1 MAEIDRK
8 KLVATLKA
16 FEKEYGDGSVYT
28 LDSKKANM
36 QIPRWSTGLES
47 LDEILGGGMPYG
59 RIVEIF
65 GPESAGKTTLLYHL
79 MAQHEVAVDIPIE
92 GTFDAKRAKVL
103 GNRKGQLIVRRC
115 DYGEQALESV
125 VAFAEAGVPCI
136 GIDSV
141 PHMVP
146 KKQFEAVDYE
156 KDGQRGR
163 IAAMF
168 SERLPKIV
176 NLCEKTQ
183 TTLIFINQLRDE
195 MGAMM
200 FGPKTHTP
208 GGWALKHA
216 CSVRLQVN
224 RLQWIKI
231 PNKNPKIS
239 AAAEI
244 IGIVMKVIVKKSKV
258 CNPLGECVLT
268 LIFDRGFI
276 PNDDLKAV
284 RAEIMKQR
292 NEEFKGAKASK
303 KKVVDD
309 DDDEEY
315 EEDTEEEDDE

>member
-1 MAEIDRK
+1 MAVDRK

-16 FEKEYGDGSVYT
+16 FEKEYGEGSVYS
-28 LDSKKANM
+28 LGSSKANM
-36 QIPRWSTGLES
+36 NIPRWSTGLEP

-59 RIVEIF
+59 RVVEIF

-79 MAQHEVAVDIPIE
+79 MAQHEVSVDIPIE
-92 GTFDAKRAKVL
+92 GTFDAKRAKVM
-103 GNRKGQLIVRRC
+103 GNKKGQLIVRRC

-125 VAFAEAGVPCI
+125 VAFAEAGVTCV

-176 NLCEKTQ
+176 NLCEKTN

-231 PNKNPKIS
+231 PNKNPKVS

-268 LIFDRGFI
+268 LFFDRGFVA
-276 PNDDLKAV
+276 NEDMKAI
-284 RAEIMKQR
+284 RLEIMKLR
-292 NEEFKGAKASK
+292 NEQFKGSK
-303 KKVVDD
+303 KAVKVVDD
-309 DDDEEY
+309 DYDDDDEE
-315 EEDTEEEDDE
+315 EDED